1 MELIQT
7 LQGLKELIRKSET
20 EEALAELASFIEN
33 IDADL
38 LDEVYALQQ
47 QMSLC
52 QQNIRL
58 NLIDHKEYSITFSNI
73 SFSTLRLIT
82 VANKKLQ
89 NQQQSSVPS
98 AGFSVDDH
106 PAPTS
111 AGQAPAGP
119 DAELLQAGYQKMQQE
134 DYTGALNDFTAFH
147 EKNPE
152 SWEVKQHFAT
162 LYEQLGLW
170 EEAMHWYSETIRQ
183 NPKQALAFN
192 NRGNI
197 YLEQLE
203 DYGKAYKDFN
213 AAVVADPNL
222 TAAQFNRAL
231 AAMHL
236 GEYPQAIA
244 DLTVCID
251 SNFERA
257 MATGLRGICRVQTAN
272 YSDAETDLKVALSAD
287 PSNASYWGSHGLCR
301 YHLGA
306 YPEAVELMTKALE
319 LDPSQLEIQTVR
331 GIAYYFLEN
340 YDAAEADFEWVVQ
353 QNPDYGYAWF
363 YLGLVHKVRGAYE
376 PAVDCLVK
384 SYTLEPDLADAYAIM
399 GVIAFEQEQYVEAIQ
414 FCERAL
420 QSEPENETAREF
432 LEKAHAAKNNSGGLF
447 GKLFGG

>member
-20 EEALAELASFIEN
+20 EEALTELAIFIEK

-38 LDEVYALQQ
+38 VDEVYALQQ

-58 NLIDHKEYSITFSNI
+58 NLIDHKEYSIAFGNI

-82 VANKKLQ
+82 VASKKLQ
-89 NQQQSSVPS
+89 AKQQSTLPS
-98 AGFSVDDH
+98 GGISVDDH
-106 PAPTS
+106 PAPAPTSQAS
-111 AGQAPAGP
+111 AGS
-119 DAELLQAGYQKMQQE
+119 DADLLQTGFQKMQDG
-134 DYTGALNDFTAFH
+134 DYTGALSDFTVFH
-147 EKNPE
+147 EKNPQ

-170 EEAMHWYSETIRQ
+170 DEAMHWYTETIRQ

-203 DYGKAYKDFN
+203 DYGKAYTDFN
-213 AAVVADPNL
+213 AAVIADPGL
-222 TAAQFNRAL
+222 TAARFNRAL

-236 GEYPQAIA
+236 GEYAQAIS
-244 DLTVCID
+244 DLTICID
-251 SNFERA
+251 NNFERA

-272 YSDAETDLKVALSAD
+272 YSDAETDLKVALSTD
-287 PSNASYWGSHGLCR
+287 PENASYWGSHGLCR
-301 YHLGA
+301 YHLGD
-306 YPEAVELMTKALE
+306 YPEATELMSKALE

-340 YDAAEADFEWVVQ
+340 YDAAKADFESVVQ

-363 YLGLVHKVRGAYE
+363 YLGLVHKVGGAYE
-376 PAVDCLVK
+376 PAVECLVK
-384 SYTLEPDLADAYAIM
+384 AYTLEPDLADAYAIM
-399 GVIAFEQEQYVEAIQ
+399 GVIAFEQEQYQEAIQ

-420 QSEPENETAREF
+420 QSEPDNETAQEF
-432 LEKAHAAKNNSGGLF
+432 LEKARAAKNGGGLF

>member
-1 MELIQT
+1 MQT

-20 EEALAELASFIEN
+20 EEALTELAVFVEK

-58 NLIDHKEYSITFSNI
+58 NLIDHKDYSITFSNI

-82 VANKKLQ
+82 VAGKKLQ
-89 NQQQSSVPS
+89 NQQQSSVPA
-98 AGFSVDDH
+98 AGFTVDDQLV
-106 PAPTS
+106 PTAANQTS
-111 AGQAPAGP
+111 SGAPA
-119 DAELLQAGYQKMQQE
+119 DLLQTGFQKMQDG
-134 DYTGALNDFTAFH
+134 DYTGALNDFTVFH
-147 EKNPE
+147 EKNPQ

-170 EEAMHWYSETIRQ
+170 DEAIHWYTETTRQ

-197 YLEQLE
+197 FLEHLE
-203 DYGKAYKDFN
+203 DYRKAYTDFN
-213 AAVVADPNL
+213 AAVVADPEL
-222 TAAQFNRAL
+222 IAARFNRAL

-236 GEYPQAIA
+236 GEYAQAIA
-244 DLTVCID
+244 DLTICID
-251 SNFERA
+251 TNFERA

-272 YSDAETDLKVALSAD
+272 YSDAETDLKVALVTD
-287 PSNASYWGSHGLCR
+287 PTNASYWGSHGLCR
-301 YHLGA
+301 YHLGD
-306 YPEAVELMTKALE
+306 YPEATELMSKALE

-340 YDAAEADFEWVVQ
+340 YDAAKADFESVVQ

-376 PAVDCLVK
+376 PAVECLVK
-384 SYTLEPDLADAYAIM
+384 AYTLEPELADAYAIM
-399 GVIAFEQEQYVEAIQ
+399 GVIAFEQEQYKEAIQ

-432 LEKAHAAKNNSGGLF
+432 LEKARTAKNGGGGFL

>member
-1 MELIQT
+1 MELMQT

-20 EEALAELASFIEN
+20 EEALTELAIFIEK

-38 LDEVYALQQ
+38 VDEVYALQQ

-82 VANKKLQ
+82 VAGKKLQ
-89 NQQQSSVPS
+89 NQQQSYVPA
-98 AGFSVDDH
+98 AGFTVDDQ
-106 PAPTS
+106 PVPTAADQTT
-111 AGQAPAGP
+111 AGS
-119 DAELLQAGYQKMQQE
+119 DTDLLQTGFQKMQSG
-134 DYTGALNDFTAFH
+134 DYTGALNDFTVFH
-147 EKNPE
+147 EKNPQ

-170 EEAMHWYSETIRQ
+170 DEAMHWYSETIRQ

-197 YLEQLE
+197 FLEQLE
-203 DYGKAYKDFN
+203 DYGKAYADFN
-213 AAVVADPNL
+213 AAVIADPDL
-222 TAAQFNRAL
+222 TAARFNRAL

-236 GEYPQAIA
+236 GEYPQAIS
-244 DLTVCID
+244 DLTHCID
-251 SNFERA
+251 NNFERA
-257 MATGLRGICRVQTAN
+257 IATGLRGICRVQTAN
-272 YSDAETDLKVALSAD
+272 YSDAETDLKVALATDS
-287 PSNASYWGSHGLCR
+287 SNASYWGSHGLCR
-301 YHLGA
+301 YHLGD
-306 YPEAVELMTKALE
+306 YPEATELMSKALD

-340 YDAAEADFEWVVQ
+340 YDAAKADFESVVQ

-363 YLGLVHKVRGAYE
+363 YLGLVHKVNGAYE
-376 PAVDCLVK
+376 PAVECLVK
-384 SYTLEPDLADAYAIM
+384 AYTLEPDLADAYAIM
-399 GVIAFEQEQYVEAIQ
+399 GVIAFEQGQYQEAIQ

-420 QSEPENETAREF
+420 QSEPENATAQEF
-432 LEKAHAAKNNSGGLF
+432 LEKARAAKNGGGGLF